1 MCCLMALFSSARKLV
16 QVSPSMLLG
25 NRKSATLDAAVD
37 IYAKQKVLHSD
48 AKPTD
53 YVFMPEY
60 PNRTTAVNTYRRIFN
75 HFLQE
80 TGLKQDK
87 DDNDRSSYSFRH
99 YGSQTHLVKSYSKVN
114 IYWLAGNAGTSV
126 DQLER
131 FYLKHLAPSVA
142 TVRNIQSFRD
152 D

>member
-1 MCCLMALFSSARKLV
+1 MIARHIRFDT
-16 QVSPSMLLG
+16 M
-25 NRKSATLDAAVD
+25 R
-37 IYAKQKVLHSD
+37 
-48 AKPTD
+48 
-53 YVFMPEY
+53 
-60 PNRTTAVNTYRRIFN
+60 
-75 HFLQE
+75 
-80 TGLKQDK
+80 
-87 DDNDRSSYSFRH
+87 
-99 YGSQTHLVKSYSKVN
+99 SQTHLVKSYSKVN